1 MFGFAAVLY
10 ALCRPRCKIGLDW
23 VQGLPELRP
32 MNFIPEYFATFVVTF
47 ERRSENNFL
56 VDFALLGYYAAS
68 VGNKLPKF
76 RDSLSVPSSRI
87 KQSKFGLLYPAHL
100 HRDVSLKSQIISLI

>member
-10 ALCRPRCKIGLDW
+10 ALCKPRYKIGLHW
-23 VQGLPELRP
+23 IQRLPVLQST
-32 MNFIPEYFATFVVTF
+32 NFIPGEYSAFVVTV
-47 ERRSENNFL
+47 ECRSENNFI

-68 VGNKLPKF
+68 VGNKLPTF

-87 KQSKFGLLYPAHL
+87 KQSKFGLLDPAHL
-100 HRDVSLKSQIISLI
+100 HRGVSLKSQIVSLF